1 MAQGDSNFLHVA
13 TEMINE
19 EEQRLKYLAFVQ
31 VTAVHVVLCLT
42 NLFVYAKERS
52 GLLKPGVEI
61 VERIIKS
68 LVRLVFDKYF
78 NVPGELLKFV
88 DRKVGESVT
97 KIDRLVPPVIKQ
109 VSSEAISAA
118 QKAAGVAGSVATEVQ
133 RAGFVSSAS
142 GFIKQVS
149 SEAIS
154 AAQKAPGVGESV
166 RMIDGLVPPFIK
178 QVSSEAISATQNA
191 AGVAGGVATAVQ
203 PAGVVST
210 ASGFIKQVSS
220 EAISAAQKAPGVGES
235 VAKLDS
241 FVPPIIRQVSSEA
254 ISAVEK
260 AAGVVGAVATEV
272 QHAGMIKNEEQKLK
286 YLAFVQ
292 VAAVH
297 AVLFFTNLYLYLKE
311 RSGPLKPGI
320 EIVERMV
327 KSVVRLFFG
336 KYSDVPGELLKFVDG
351 KVGEFVTK
359 IDRLVPPVIKQVSSK
374 AILVAQ
380 KAAGVA
386 GVVATEHQ
394 HTGVVSTA
402 SGFIK
407 QVSSEAISTAQK
419 APGVGE
425 SVTKIDRLVPPVI
438 KQVSSESISAAQKA
452 AEAAEGVATEVQN
465 AGETLKY
472 MACLQVAAVQVVL
485 YLTKFFVYAKEW
497 SGPLKPVV
505 EIVEELVKSAVRL
518 VFDKYFNN
526 TPVELLKFVDSK
538 VVESVKKIDR
548 LVPPVIKQV
557 SSEAI
562 STAQKAA
569 GVQLAGAV
577 STASGFIEKVGESVT
592 KINHL
597 VPPVIGQF
605 SSGAILAAQKAA
617 GVATEVQLAGAVS
630 TASELIEQVGE
641 SVTKIDHLV
650 PPVISQVSSK
660 AISAAQKAAGL
671 ATEVQLAG
679 AGAVSAASGFIE
691 QVGESATKIN
701 RLVPPAISQVSSEAI
716 SAAQKAAGVAGGLAS
731 EFQSAGVVS
740 TASGFIG
747 QVSSEAIST
756 AQKAPGVGES
766 VTKLDSLVPSIIKQV
781 SSDAISAVDKAAG
794 VVGGVA
800 TEVHSAGVLS
810 NASGFIQQVS
820 SEAISA
826 AQTDSGVG
834 ESLTKLD
841 GLVPSIIKQVSSE
854 TISAADK
861 AAGVATEVQHAGVV
875 STATGLIG
883 QLSSEA
889 ISTAQKASGVNRFF
903 RPFSSNI

>member
-617 GVATEVQLAGAVS
+617 GVATEVQLAGAV
-630 TASELIEQVGE
+630 GE